1 MHSHKSS
8 LVDSCLESKPAER
21 IALENLS
28 HLAMVEIHQ
37 HTVVITSSHGA
48 QCNAKAMGTMVHN
61 SAM

>member
-8 LVDSCLESKPAER
+8 LVESSLESKPAER

-48 QCNAKAMGTMVHN
+48 QCNVKAMGTMVHN